1 MQMELGEYGMNPY
14 LLRLVAGLIIF
25 ASSNS
30 LSQTCADLNG
40 AYVVAQDT
48 NNTYLGFFGNQFA
61 SESINNTFGSY
72 GSQFSSTSVRNSFSN
87 YGSQFSTLSANNDFA
102 SSPPIIFKGL
112 NAIAYLTTNFLK
124 SPGLSLELIDGAC
137 SFTATSPVTGPV
149 VNTPA
154 TWLTASFTG
163 VLAAGEV
170 IALGAPVLDAN
181 GITAVN
187 MGVFG
192 VTIRNSDGSVYDFL
206 TINANPNYPTAVAL
220 LFISN
225 TYEGK
230 QITFSFSFYDD
241 FGFLEAGPSSSIGV
255 VPLSNNAPIITS
267 SPNTNVNEDELYNYN
282 IFASDPDG
290 DNLTITLTAPSWL
303 TINENTI
310 SGTPTNDD
318 VGSSEVTFTISD
330 PDGLSD
336 TQTYTLNVANTN
348 DNAEFNQELLPA
360 CGFSTSDNT
369 LDDQIILYP
378 GDEIDCA
385 VAVRENNNPIA
396 YLFTDD
402 DGIEESLNNGD
413 LEFFTYTSEEG
424 YIQIIENNI
433 LRTKPDN
440 DDPLT
445 IGWIESLVISEDMSN
460 KDLYVRFRFNDD
472 FNNEEISP
480 RYFLASVGLMQDV
493 NVPAMGGIG
502 LLALGLSMLGLGS
515 VRLRRQ

>member
-1 MQMELGEYGMNPY
+1 MQIELGEYGMNAY

-30 LSQTCADLNG
+30 LSQTCADLDG
-40 AYVVAQDT
+40 AYLVAQDT
-48 NNTYLGFFGNQFA
+48 NNTYLGFFGSLFA
-61 SESINNTFGSY
+61 SESINNAFGSY
-72 GSQFSSTSVRNSFSN
+72 GSQFSSTSVRNTFSN
-87 YGSQFSTLSANNDFA
+87 YGSQFSSYSSNNSFA
-102 SSPPIIFKGL
+102 SYPPIIFKGL
-112 NAIAYLTTNFLK
+112 TPIAYLTTNAFQ
-124 SPGLSLELIDGAC
+124 SPGLSLSLIDSVCTFA
-137 SFTATSPVTGPV
+137 AISPVYGPV

-154 TWLTASFTG
+154 VYDVTF
-163 VLAAGEV
+163 
-170 IALGAPVLDAN
+170 LGDLSI
-181 GITAVN
+181 GSLLAVN
-187 MGVFG
+187 VLVIDPDGTNNMLNNGLCGFYIQNDNG
-192 VTIRNSDGSVYDFL
+192 STYAFKYSPASICALQIENDYAGKTIEFAFSFDDDLGGGE
-206 TINANPNYPTAVAL
+206 
-220 LFISN
+220 ISN
-225 TYEGK
+225 QYIIGAV
-230 QITFSFSFYDD
+230 Q
-241 FGFLEAGPSSSIGV
+241 SI
-255 VPLSNNAPIITS
+255 SNRAPIIAST
-267 SPNTNVNEDELYNYN
+267 PDTNVNEDELYNYN
-282 IFASDPDG
+282 IFVSDPDG

-303 TINENTI
+303 TISENTI

-369 LDDQIILYP
+369 LDDQIILYS

-445 IGWIESLVISEDMSN
+445 IGWIESLLISEDMSN

-502 LLALGLSMLGLGS
+502 LLALGLSMLGLGA
-515 VRLRRQ
+515 VRLRRK